1 MYLYVSVE
9 FPTTLFGEKLRGQV
23 EERLIF
29 YDTGTVPRKNVIVM
43 KEAIELVEAEKS
55 LQLAL

>member
-1 MYLYVSVE
+1 MYVSVE

-29 YDTGTVPRKNVIVM
+29 YDTGTVPRKNVVVM